1 MFHRLHIQMTFFS
14 ALIIGIV
21 IFIMTTACNFI
32 AENSTG
38 QNAWNTFQNNAISCI
53 SHLETQSII
62 SSDWILQAEKN
73 YDISMDIRDSDQP
86 LSRPQGQRSCVDAA
100 IHITPGR
107 SAGTPGSLFPSR
119 PRNASRPRPGSG
131 ARGPLRR

>member
-1 MFHRLHIQMTFFS
+1 MFRRLHIQMTFFS

-32 AENSTG
+32 TENSTR

-73 YDISMDIRDSDQP
+73 YDISMDIRDNGNSLYLKKLQTDSLDETIFRKAEEISAASYALDLMWKINGYSFFQRNSD
-86 LSRPQGQRSCVDAA
+86 
-100 IHITPGR
+100 
-107 SAGTPGSLFPSR
+107 GSI
-119 PRNASRPRPGSG
+119 
-131 ARGPLRR
+131 

>member
-1 MFHRLHIQMTFFS
+1 MFRRLHIQMTFFS

-73 YDISMDIRDSDQP
+73 YDISMDIRDNGNS
-86 LSRPQGQRSCVDAA
+86 LYLKMRSMRSMSSSSRNSLTALCSAQQRDSC
-100 IHITPGR
+100 T
-107 SAGTPGSLFPSR
+107 SR
-119 PRNASRPRPGSG
+119 TV
-131 ARGPLRR
+131 

>member
-1 MFHRLHIQMTFFS
+1 MFRRLHIQLTFFS

-32 AENSTG
+32 AENSTR

-73 YDISMDIRDSDQP
+73 YDISMDIRDNGNSLYLKNYRRILWMKRFSGRQKKSLLLP
-86 LSRPQGQRSCVDAA
+86 MHLIFPIPVRSV
-100 IHITPGR
+100 
-107 SAGTPGSLFPSR
+107 
-119 PRNASRPRPGSG
+119 N
-131 ARGPLRR
+131 